1 MSTASIFKGFLGTLA
16 LLAFYFGVVSLVSGW
31 NFALEQFRDNWG
43 WIVGLAVGFG
53 IQIGLFTYVRAFHKK
68 ISGGTV
74 AATGATS
81 GVAMISCCAH
91 YLVNIV
97 PVIGISGLA
106 TVIGQYQTEIFLV
119 GLLANLAGI
128 GYMVKQFF
136 ALIHAA

>member
-1 MSTASIFKGFLGTLA
+1 MTTASIVKGLLGILA

-31 NFALEQFRDNWG
+31 NFALEQFGDNWG
-43 WIVGLAVGFG
+43 WIVSLAVGFG
-53 IQIGLFTYVRAFHKK
+53 VQIGLFAHLRALHRR
-68 ISGGTV
+68 ISGGAV
-74 AATGATS
+74 AASGAAS

-97 PVIGISGLA
+97 PVIGVSGLA

-128 GYMVKQFF
+128 GYMMKQFF
-136 ALIHAA
+136 ALKHVA